1 MKHCAKWR
9 NFAKSGHTVSRYLQA
24 VWYSNERELQKM
36 EEKGVFVL
44 RVNIKREKIH
54 TYLL

>member
-44 RVNIKREKIH
+44 RVNI
-54 TYLL
+54 